1 MVGLLYFE
9 GEDGTDE
16 IEALKFAE
24 SVDGEK
30 VSL

>member
-1 MVGLLYFE
+1 MARLLYFV

-16 IEALKFAE
+16 IEALKSAE
-24 SVDGEK
+24 SVDGDK